1 MQHGI
6 LKNIFVL
13 YEKRIIFTS
22 MFSEGKVAMIVIF
35 DCKEHRNSDYQIDRI
50 LLHSP
55 EVNVFSKSCKV
66 KTGIRLQ
73 MVT

>member
-1 MQHGI
+1 
-6 LKNIFVL
+6 
-13 YEKRIIFTS
+13 
-22 MFSEGKVAMIVIF
+22 MIVIF

-55 EVNVFSKSCKV
+55 AVNVFSKSCKV

-73 MVT
+73 MVTYVVSIYYHLGWLKDHQQFSNKAPILEV